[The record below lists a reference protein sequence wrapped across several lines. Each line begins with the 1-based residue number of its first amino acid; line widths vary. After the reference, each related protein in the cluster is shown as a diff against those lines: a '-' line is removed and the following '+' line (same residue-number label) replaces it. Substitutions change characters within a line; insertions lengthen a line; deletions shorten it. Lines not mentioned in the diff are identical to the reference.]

1 MAKNSASIT
10 CFYSLLLVS
19 SILFASYFHASEA
32 QAPVVKGLA
41 YNFFAQTCP
50 NLENIVRN
58 HLTKVLKSDNGQA
71 PGLLRIFFH
80 DCFVQGCDGSLL
92 LDGNPGE
99 RDQPPNAGMRT
110 EALKTIDDIRAL
122 VHKECGRTVSCA
134 DITVLAAREAVFLS
148 GGPNFPVP
156 LGRKD
161 AKTFSNALTKNL
173 PQPFNKT
180 SVTLKV
186 FAAQNFDVTD
196 VVALS
201 GAHTFGRAHCGT
213 FFNRLSP
220 VDPTLD
226 QTLAKNLKATCP
238 SASSG
243 NTANLDL
250 RTPTVFDNK
259 YYLDLMNKQGLFT
272 SDQDLNI
279 DSRTKGLV
287 NDFAVNQNLFFE
299 KFANAF
305 IKVSQLNVT
314 VGNQGEIRAKCNV
327 VNGAKK
333 SVLKTLV
340 EEGLELIDQF

>member
-1 MAKNSASIT
+1 
-10 CFYSLLLVS
+10 
-19 SILFASYFHASEA
+19 
-32 QAPVVKGLA
+32 
-41 YNFFAQTCP
+41 
-50 NLENIVRN
+50 
-58 HLTKVLKSDNGQA
+58 
-71 PGLLRIFFH
+71 
-80 DCFVQGCDGSLL
+80 
-92 LDGNPGE
+92 
-99 RDQPPNAGMRT
+99 
-110 EALKTIDDIRAL
+110 
-122 VHKECGRTVSCA
+122 
-134 DITVLAAREAVFLS
+134 
-148 GGPNFPVP
+148 
-156 LGRKD
+156 
-161 AKTFSNALTKNL
+161 
-173 PQPFNKT
+173 
-180 SVTLKV
+180 
-186 FAAQNFDVTD
+186 
-196 VVALS
+196 
-201 GAHTFGRAHCGT
+201 
-213 FFNRLSP
+213 

-238 SASSG
+238 SASSS

-314 VGNQGEIRAKCNV
+314 VSNQGEIRAKCNV

-340 EEGLELIDQF
+340 EEGMELMDQF